1 MALWMPQDPM
11 LQMVFMFGIGAIIFS
26 LLLLILVFLL
36 RVRVLIRQRRQ
47 RFYEAQWQP
56 LLAECVFAV
65 PAQLPQVSRNMRYHF
80 LRVWNFHHE
89 SLVGASRANLKALAR
104 AMHLEEIARELMYT
118 GNLRE
123 RMIAVMT
130 LGHLGDRTQWHELR
144 ALVSDPSPVLSLL
157 AARALLD
164 IDASSILA
172 WLVTVMAARDD
183 WPMSRVVT
191 MLKEVGPEV
200 ATQPLISAV
209 EATASSKGAEAQVA
223 RLLRMMEV
231 AHTERVLPVAGKIVR
246 QVKSPELIAA
256 ALRLVQDPRDLDIVR
271 AYAAHEAWFVRVSA
285 IRVLGRIGDVSDRR
299 LLTGMLSDPQWW
311 VRYRA
316 ARALLALPGTRIED
330 LEKISGTL
338 EDRFAADILG
348 QAIAEARAS

>member
-130 LGHLGDRTQWHELR
+130 LGHLGDRTQWH
-144 ALVSDPSPVLSLL
+144 
-157 AARALLD
+157 
-164 IDASSILA
+164 
-172 WLVTVMAARDD
+172 
-183 WPMSRVVT
+183 
-191 MLKEVGPEV
+191 
-200 ATQPLISAV
+200 
-209 EATASSKGAEAQVA
+209 
-223 RLLRMMEV
+223 
-231 AHTERVLPVAGKIVR
+231 
-246 QVKSPELIAA
+246 
-256 ALRLVQDPRDLDIVR
+256 
-271 AYAAHEAWFVRVSA
+271 
-285 IRVLGRIGDVSDRR
+285 
-299 LLTGMLSDPQWW
+299 
-311 VRYRA
+311 
-316 ARALLALPGTRIED
+316 
-330 LEKISGTL
+330 
-338 EDRFAADILG
+338 
-348 QAIAEARAS
+348 